1 LSFRFFVFT
10 VLLLGTLCLSAFD
23 ARALEVRDVR
33 FGVDQDKTRLVIEMD
48 GDADF
53 EVFVLDNPYRMVV
66 DLPAFTWSVGALSQ
80 QQAAGVVAVRHGALK
95 LGISRI
101 VFDLNRP
108 VSIQKA
114 FVLPP
119 AQGKPYRMV
128 VDFANV
134 PVSIFAKTKGK
145 SFGELDSFAPPL
157 PKVTPQNTEP
167 PRMAGA
173 VPVPQ
178 RKNFT
183 PRRVVEK
190 PLVIIDPGHG
200 GVDPGAIA
208 SSGLQEKK
216 VVLAL
221 AKQLRAELEGTGRYR
236 VKMTREK
243 DQFIKLRDRVEFAR
257 KHKGDLFVSIHA
269 DSIDK
274 KHVRGASIYTLSE
287 KASDKQTARL
297 AAREN
302 KVDLIAGIDLST
314 EDEDVVNI
322 LVDLARRDTMNQS
335 KFFAGKLVSTLPTNG
350 VKMLERP
357 HRYAGFAVLKAPDI
371 PSILVEAGFM
381 SNSAEAQRLN
391 TKAYRQKVARG
402 LRKGIDAYFEQV
414 RKNQRE

>member
-1 LSFRFFVFT
+1 LSFRFFSFVT
-10 VLLLGTLCLSAFD
+10 LLLATLCFGAAH

-33 FGVDQDKTRLVIEMD
+33 FGLYQEKTRLVIEMD
-48 GDADF
+48 KAADF
-53 EVFVLDNPYRMVV
+53 QVFVLGDPYRMVV
-66 DLPAFTWSVGALSQ
+66 DLPDFAWKVGALNQ
-80 QQAAGVVAVRHGALK
+80 KHAAGVQAVRHGTLK
-95 LGISRI
+95 PGISRI

-108 VSIQKA
+108 VSVQNA

-119 AQGKPYRMV
+119 AQGKPYRLV

-134 PVSIFAKTKGK
+134 PESIFKNVKGQR
-145 SFGELDSFAPPL
+145 FGALDGVSSEGAS
-157 PKVTPQNTEP
+157 VSTAEP
-167 PRMAGA
+167 PRMAGV
-173 VPVPQ
+173 VPKPARKTVPPKENV
-178 RKNFT
+178 R
-183 PRRVVEK
+183 K

-208 SSGLQEKK
+208 KSGLQEKK

-221 AKQLRAELEGTGRYR
+221 AKQLKAELEGTGRYR
-236 VKMTREK
+236 VKLTR
-243 DQFIKLRDRVEFAR
+243 DRDVFVKLRDRVKFAR
-257 KHKGDLFVSIHA
+257 DHDGDLFISIHA

-274 KHVRGASIYTLSE
+274 RQVHGASVYTLSE

-335 KFFAGKLVSTLPTNG
+335 NFFAGKLVSTLPKSG
-350 VKMLERP
+350 VNLLERP
-357 HRYAGFAVLKAPDI
+357 HRSAGFAVLKAPDI

-381 SNSAEAQRLN
+381 SNSTEAKRLN
-391 TKAYRQKVARG
+391 TSSYRQKVARG

>member
-1 LSFRFFVFT
+1 M
-10 VLLLGTLCLSAFD
+10 GAGY

-33 FGVDQDKTRLVIEMD
+33 FGLYQEKTRLVIEMD
-48 GDADF
+48 SRADF
-53 EVFVLDNPYRMVV
+53 QVFVLGDPYRMVV
-66 DLPAFTWSVGALSQ
+66 DLPDFAWNVGALNQ
-80 QQAAGVVAVRHGALK
+80 KQAAGVQAVRHGNLK
-95 LGISRI
+95 PGISRI

-108 VSIQKA
+108 VSVQNA

-119 AQGKPYRMV
+119 AKGKPYRLV

-134 PVSIFAKTKGK
+134 SASIFKTVKGQRFGTLDDAATARAPVS
-145 SFGELDSFAPPL
+145 P
-157 PKVTPQNTEP
+157 VEP

-173 VPVPQ
+173 VPKPQ
-178 RKNFT
+178 RKNST
-183 PRRVVEK
+183 PKASVQK

-208 SSGLQEKK
+208 KSGLQEKK

-221 AKQLRAELEGTGRYR
+221 AKQLKAELEGTGRYR
-236 VKMTREK
+236 VKMTRE
-243 DQFIKLRDRVEFAR
+243 DDRFIKLRDRVKFAR

-269 DSIDK
+269 DSIAGK
-274 KHVRGASIYTLSE
+274 SHIKGASVYTLSE

-302 KVDLIAGIDLST
+302 KADLIAGIDLSV

-335 KFFAGKLVSTLPTNG
+335 KFFAGELVKTLPAQG
-350 VKMLERP
+350 VQLLERP

-371 PSILVEAGFM
+371 PSILVEAGFL
-381 SNSAEAQRLN
+381 SNSQEAKRLN
-391 TKAYRQKVARG
+391 TASYRKKVARG
-402 LRKGIDAYFEQV
+402 LRQGINVYFDQV